1 MRAWGGPQGRGYA
14 LFGEWKTVTS
24 FRVSPASA
32 YAPGRVELLGN
43 HTDYN
48 QGVVLAAAIDR
59 GLTVAGISRTD
70 DLVVLT
76 SKAAGGQVRVSLRDL
91 RPQPEARWANYP
103 LGVVQQFVRASFEI
117 RGFDAEVSGDLP
129 PGAGLSSSAALE
141 IATAGLLMKLHELRI
156 DPMEVAKLC
165 QRAENEFAGIQSG
178 LLDQVT
184 SIFGRAEHV
193 VYLDCQ
199 TEEVRTI
206 PFPTGFAL
214 VIADSGVKHAL
225 LTSLYNT
232 RRDECAAA
240 AAALGLT
247 SLREVT
253 PEHLTYARGS
263 LEPTLFRRT
272 AHIVGENDRVW
283 RAVAALQNADAASIG
298 RLMNASHES
307 SRVNFENTA
316 PELDQLVAIA
326 QSLPGVLGSR
336 LTGGGFGGGTVS
348 LVDAAR
354 AAEVAEL
361 IARKY
366 RELSE
371 HAPSTFVCRIADG
384 AAISWNR

>member
-1 MRAWGGPQGRGYA
+1 MA
-14 LFGEWKTVTS
+14 L

-70 DLVVLT
+70 DFVVLT
-76 SKAAGGQVRVSLRDL
+76 SKAADSRVRVSLRDL
-91 RPQPEARWANYP
+91 QPQDPEERWANYP
-103 LGVVQQFVRASFEI
+103 LGVVQQFLHAGFEI

-129 PGAGLSSSAALE
+129 PGAGLSSSAAFE
-141 IATAGLLMKLHELRI
+141 VATAGLLMKLHELRI

-165 QRAENEFAGIQSG
+165 QRAESEFAGVRSG

-184 SIFGRAEHV
+184 SVFGRADHV

-206 PFPTGFAL
+206 PFPAGFAL
-214 VIADSGVKHAL
+214 VIADSGVKRNL
-225 LTSLYNT
+225 LASLYNT

-240 AAALGLT
+240 AAALGLE

-272 AHIVGENDRVW
+272 AHIVWENDRVW
-283 RAVAALQNADAASIG
+283 RAVAALQNADAVSLG
-298 RLMNASHES
+298 QLMNASHES
-307 SRVNFENTA
+307 SRVNFENST

-336 LTGGGFGGGTVS
+336 LTGGGFGGGTVT
-348 LVDAAR
+348 LVEAAR
-354 AAEVAEL
+354 AAEVAET

-366 RELSE
+366 RELSGL
-371 HAPSTFVCRIADG
+371 AASAFVCRIADG
-384 AAISWNR
+384 AAASWTK